1 MFCIAQEYTGNT
13 HIAYIC
19 IGLKKCS
26 GTRTLVGLET
36 VERLLPHSVNSAF
49 VMNTSTSNV
58 DDGTKLM
65 VIRKCDSMGLEML
78 SNDITF

>member
-1 MFCIAQEYTGNT
+1 MFYIAQEYTYNP

-26 GTRTLVGLET
+26 GLRTLVMLET
-36 VERLLPHSVNSAF
+36 VERLLLPHSINSGF
-49 VMNTSTSNV
+49 VMNTSTGNV

-65 VIRKCDSMGLEML
+65 VIR
-78 SNDITF
+78 